1 MLNINQPHIKIV
13 IGVHFIR
20 LTYVLRPTNILPYV
34 YTINIKVNTMS
45 EKNQQLTSVKLDK
58 DLFEQFRV
66 ECIKR
71 KFSFQKLSER
81 AIHLYLTDDEFKR
94 QIHNHNDLSLEEQN

>member
-1 MLNINQPHIKIV
+1 
-13 IGVHFIR
+13 
-20 LTYVLRPTNILPYV
+20 
-34 YTINIKVNTMS
+34 MS
-45 EKNQQLTSVKLDK
+45 AKNQQLTSVKIDK

-81 AIHLYLTDDEFKR
+81 AVHMYLSDDEFR
-94 QIHNHNDLSLEEQN
+94 RRIHNHSDLSLEEQN

>member
-1 MLNINQPHIKIV
+1 
-13 IGVHFIR
+13 
-20 LTYVLRPTNILPYV
+20 
-34 YTINIKVNTMS
+34 MS

-58 DLFEQFRV
+58 DLFEQFKV

-81 AIHLYLTDDEFKR
+81 AVHLYLTDESFRK
-94 QIHNHNDLSLEEQN
+94 QVHNHSDLSLETED

>member
-1 MLNINQPHIKIV
+1 
-13 IGVHFIR
+13 
-20 LTYVLRPTNILPYV
+20 
-34 YTINIKVNTMS
+34 MS

-58 DLFEQFRV
+58 ELFELFRV

-81 AIHLYLTDDEFKR
+81 AIHMYITSDDFRK
-94 QIHNHNDLSLEEQN
+94 QIHNHTNLELEE

>member
-1 MLNINQPHIKIV
+1 
-13 IGVHFIR
+13 
-20 LTYVLRPTNILPYV
+20 
-34 YTINIKVNTMS
+34 MS

-58 DLFEQFRV
+58 DLFEQFKV

-81 AIHLYLTDDEFKR
+81 AVHLYLTE
-94 QIHNHNDLSLEEQN
+94 

>member
-1 MLNINQPHIKIV
+1 
-13 IGVHFIR
+13 
-20 LTYVLRPTNILPYV
+20 
-34 YTINIKVNTMS
+34 MS

-81 AIHLYLTDDEFKR
+81 AIHLYLTDDDFKK
-94 QIHNHNDLSLEEQN
+94 QIHNHTDLSLENED

>member
-1 MLNINQPHIKIV
+1 
-13 IGVHFIR
+13 
-20 LTYVLRPTNILPYV
+20 
-34 YTINIKVNTMS
+34 MS
-45 EKNQQLTSVKLDK
+45 AKNQQLTSVKINK

-81 AIHLYLTDDEFKR
+81 AVHMYLSDEDFRKRIHSHSNL
-94 QIHNHNDLSLEEQN
+94 NLEEQN

>member
-1 MLNINQPHIKIV
+1 MTIVNIALFTKLI
-13 IGVHFIR
+13 FALR
-20 LTYVLRPTNILPYV
+20 LTTNTYIRIYD
-34 YTINIKVNTMS
+34 NIKLKYMS
-45 EKNQQLTSVKLDK
+45 EKNQTLTSVKIDK

-81 AIHLYLTDDEFKR
+81 AIHLYLTDEDFRKKV
-94 QIHNHNDLSLEEQN
+94 HNHSDLSLENED

>member
-1 MLNINQPHIKIV
+1 
-13 IGVHFIR
+13 
-20 LTYVLRPTNILPYV
+20 
-34 YTINIKVNTMS
+34 MS
-45 EKNQQLTSVKLDK
+45 TKNQQLTSVKINK

-81 AIHLYLTDDEFKR
+81 AVHMYLSDEDFRKRIHS
-94 QIHNHNDLSLEEQN
+94 HSDLSLEEQN

>member
-1 MLNINQPHIKIV
+1 
-13 IGVHFIR
+13 
-20 LTYVLRPTNILPYV
+20 
-34 YTINIKVNTMS
+34 MS

-58 DLFEQFRV
+58 DLFEQFKI

-81 AIHLYLTDDEFKR
+81 AIHLYLTNDDFKK
-94 QIHNHNDLSLEEQN
+94 QIHNYSDLSLEEQD

>member
-1 MLNINQPHIKIV
+1 
-13 IGVHFIR
+13 
-20 LTYVLRPTNILPYV
+20 
-34 YTINIKVNTMS
+34 MS

-58 DLFEQFRV
+58 DLFEQFKV

-81 AIHLYLTDDEFKR
+81 AVHLYLTDETFRK
-94 QIHNHNDLSLEEQN
+94 QVHNHSDLSLETED